1 MQGHSFYRYGLGES
15 SPMIGNWDTLYKY
28 FRFSQSAVPEIEDW
42 SASNEKLFNL
52 ANLSSESD
60 KDKLEDS

>member
-1 MQGHSFYRYGLGES
+1 
-15 SPMIGNWDTLYKY
+15 MIGNWDTLYKY

-60 KDKLEDS
+60 KGKLEDS